1 MEATKTMYMREGRY
15 ERRNYSNRLFTGR
28 HLCTAILVA
37 AGLMLVAPIRISD
50 EPQIQDPSG
59 DPIEAAVIAERERS
73 AAVFLTA
80 TDYVTITDQA
90 VPLSSPDEILAA
102 GEPEPV
108 LPDEAEPVLSGVL
121 GESLDVPPD
130 EKANNGF
137 KSYMDYRTITSPSSK
152 QYEMQQEAWTDELGL
167 RRYGDYYMV
176 ALGTF
181 YAQGCGETF
190 RITLDSGFS
199 FDVITGDIK
208 DDKHTDE
215 KHQHRNGVIVEF
227 IVDSKA
233 ISSTCRVMGDMSHA
247 GFSGRIESIQRLGND
262 M

>member
-37 AGLMLVAPIRISD
+37 VGLMLVAPIRISD
-50 EPQIQDPSG
+50 EPQVQDPG
-59 DPIEAAVIAERERS
+59 RDPIEISEIAENEQS
-73 AAVFLTA
+73 AVTFLNAYT
-80 TDYVTITDQA
+80 TIADQP
-90 VPLSSPDEILAA
+90 VPLSSTESALGA
-102 GEPEPV
+102 GEPEPI
-108 LPDEAEPVLSGVL
+108 LPDEAEPVLPEVL
-121 GESLDVPPD
+121 GESLDVPMD

-137 KSYMDYRTITSPSSK
+137 KSYMDYRTITSPTSK

-227 IVDSKA
+227 IVDTKA
-233 ISSTCRVMGDMSHA
+233 ISKTCRIMGDVSHA
-247 GFSGRIESIQRLGND
+247 GFSGRIESIQRLSD
-262 M
+262 EV

>member
-1 MEATKTMYMREGRY
+1 MERTMCRTQVRKGI
-15 ERRNYSNRLFTGR
+15 FTGG
-28 HLCTAILVA
+28 HFAGTVLLVL
-37 AGLMLVAPIRISD
+37 AGLLFVKIMTVPIADAS
-50 EPQIQDPSG
+50 PIQNPSG
-59 DPIEAAVIAERERS
+59 NPIAAASGETVPTHMNVWESETVEIA
-73 AAVFLTA
+73 
-80 TDYVTITDQA
+80 DQA
-90 VPLSSPDEILAA
+90 VPLSSSPDSIA
-102 GEPEPV
+102 EPV
-108 LPDEAEPVLSGVL
+108 LPDEAEPVLPGEL
-121 GESLDVPPD
+121 GESLDVPTD
-130 EKANNGF
+130 KKANNGF
-137 KSYMDYRTITSPSSK
+137 KSYMDYRAITCPSSK

-181 YAQGCGETF
+181 YAQNCGETF

-233 ISSTCRVMGDMSHA
+233 ISKTCRVMGDMSHA
-247 GFSGRIESIQRLGND
+247 GFAGKIESIQRLWAD
-262 M
+262 

>member
-1 MEATKTMYMREGRY
+1 METRTM
-15 ERRNYSNRLFTGR
+15 NRTQVQKGIFTGGR
-28 HLCTAILVA
+28 FVGTVLLVLV
-37 AGLMLVAPIRISD
+37 GLFFVKIMTVPIADAAPIQN
-50 EPQIQDPSG
+50 PGG
-59 DPIEAAVIAERERS
+59 DPIAAISDGGVVPMHIKAWESETVIIA
-73 AAVFLTA
+73 
-80 TDYVTITDQA
+80 DQA
-90 VPLSSPDEILAA
+90 VPLSSSPDSIA
-102 GEPEPV
+102 EPV
-108 LPDEAEPVLSGVL
+108 LPNEAEPVLPEEL
-121 GESLDVPPD
+121 GESLEVPSD

-137 KSYMDYRTITSPSSK
+137 KSYMDYRAITCPSSK

-181 YAQGCGETF
+181 YAQSCGETF

-227 IVDSKA
+227 VVDSKA
-233 ISSTCRVMGDMSHA
+233 ISKTCRIMGDMSYA
-247 GFSGRIESIQRLGND
+247 GFSGKIESIQKLQA
-262 M
+262 MSA

>member
-1 MEATKTMYMREGRY
+1 MERTMCRTQVRKGI
-15 ERRNYSNRLFTGR
+15 FTGG
-28 HLCTAILVA
+28 HFAGTVLLVL
-37 AGLMLVAPIRISD
+37 AGLLFVKVMTVPIADAS
-50 EPQIQDPSG
+50 PIQNPSG
-59 DPIEAAVIAERERS
+59 DPIAVASGETVPKHMNVWESETVEIA
-73 AAVFLTA
+73 
-80 TDYVTITDQA
+80 DQA
-90 VPLSSPDEILAA
+90 VPLSSSPDRA
-102 GEPEPV
+102 
-108 LPDEAEPVLSGVL
+108 
-121 GESLDVPPD
+121 
-130 EKANNGF
+130 
-137 KSYMDYRTITSPSSK
+137 ITCPSSK

-181 YAQGCGETF
+181 YAQNCGETF

-233 ISSTCRVMGDMSHA
+233 ISKTCRVMGDMSHA
-247 GFSGRIESIQRLGND
+247 GFSGKIESIQRLWAD
-262 M
+262 